1 MRALF
6 FAFALL
12 ANCFSSHWV
21 VMKAEPALE
30 KETMML
36 TPEWL
41 TQQIAKSLRDAYQ
54 HLEGDMEVELARS
67 KPAVEIPKGEPYLEL
82 SSLPTGGLRSRV
94 LLRYDL
100 KINEQ
105 VVHSDTAPVVVKL
118 HQEVFVAN
126 RRLERKEPVM
136 LDDLTLTTM
145 DVLSSRDKPIHPSTD
160 LSMYEFNYTIL
171 EGTVLSERYLRLS
184 PAVHRGDRVTGW
196 IKRGL
201 LEINLKLEALEEG
214 APGQMIRLKNP
225 SNRKTLRGIVQDE
238 NTIIIP

>member
-82 SSLPTGGLRSRV
+82 SSLPTGGLRSKV

-105 VVHSDTAPVVVKL
+105 VVHSDTVPVVVKL

>member
-6 FAFALL
+6 FAFAFL

-105 VVHSDTAPVVVKL
+105 VVHSDTVPVVVKL

>member
-1 MRALF
+1 
-6 FAFALL
+6 
-12 ANCFSSHWV
+12 
-21 VMKAEPALE
+21 MKAEPALE

-105 VVHSDTAPVVVKL
+105 VVHSDTVPVVVKL

-160 LSMYEFNYTIL
+160 LSMYEFSYTIL

>member
-1 MRALF
+1 MKPLF

-12 ANCFSSHWV
+12 ANCFASNWA
-21 VMKAEPALE
+21 VMKAEPSLE

-41 TQQIAKSLRDAYQ
+41 TEHIAESLRDAYQ
-54 HLEGDMEVELARS
+54 HLEGDMEVELVRS
-67 KPAVEIPKGEPYLEL
+67 KPPVEIPKGEPYLEL
-82 SSLPTGGLRSRV
+82 TSLPSGGLRSRV
-94 LLRYDL
+94 LLHYHL
-100 KINEQ
+100 KIDEQ
-105 VVHSDTAPVVVKL
+105 VVHSDTVPVVVKL
-118 HQEVFVAN
+118 LQEVFVAN
-126 RRLERKEPVM
+126 RRLQRKEPVR

-145 DVLSSRDKPIHPSTD
+145 DILSSRDKPIHPSTD
-160 LSMYEFNYTIL
+160 LSVYELNYTIL
-171 EGTVLSERYLRLS
+171 EGTVLSDRYLKLS
-184 PAVHRGDRVTGW
+184 PAVYRGDKVTGW